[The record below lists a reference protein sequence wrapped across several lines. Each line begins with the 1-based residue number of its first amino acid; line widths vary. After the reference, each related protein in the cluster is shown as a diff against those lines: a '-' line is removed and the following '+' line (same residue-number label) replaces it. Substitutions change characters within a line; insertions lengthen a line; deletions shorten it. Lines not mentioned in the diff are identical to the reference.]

1 VADLGGSV
9 QGKTEPSKKPVAI
22 VEQIARYYV

>member
-1 VADLGGSV
+1 VCVCVGD
-9 QGKTEPSKKPVAI
+9 QGKSEPSKKPVAI

>member
-1 VADLGGSV
+1 VRVRACV
-9 QGKTEPSKKPVAI
+9 QGKSEPSKKPVAI